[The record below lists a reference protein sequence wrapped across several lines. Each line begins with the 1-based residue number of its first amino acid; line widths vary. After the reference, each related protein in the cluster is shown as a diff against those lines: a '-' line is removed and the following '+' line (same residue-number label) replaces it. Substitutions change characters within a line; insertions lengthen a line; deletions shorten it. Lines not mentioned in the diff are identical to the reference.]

1 MTDVSGFGGHRKI
14 YTDLVKRLEDAD
26 IATLARH
33 VNIPVNTAGEIE
45 VPFLGA
51 TYLISNTGV
60 RRFDRKRC
68 SDVTASALIHYVLT
82 GCRNLPAG
90 RFVPLAELAGPL
102 FRNSSFSHS
111 ALERP
116 IIKRFQGRIQELL
129 AIAASIGGRQGGI
142 SGSGSVSVIFD
153 VLPNVLLQLIFYDKD
168 DEFPARAT
176 LLLDAHA
183 TQCID
188 FEALAVLIS
197 IFVQFLTNKGT
208 METGDMKE
216 RYLEDFEA
224 GQTFQ
229 SKRIRIDADRIKSF
243 AAEFDP
249 QPFHLDER
257 AATDS
262 IFRGLVASGWHTA
275 AITMKLLVEGDLKP
289 AGGIVGASFDEFR
302 WLQPV
307 RPGDELRVE
316 SEVLAVRASKS
327 HPDQG
332 VIKVRTTTLDQNNE
346 AVQVL
351 VGNLIVLRSPASK
364 D

>member
-1 MTDVSGFGGHRKI
+1 
-14 YTDLVKRLEDAD
+14 
-26 IATLARH
+26 
-33 VNIPVNTAGEIE
+33 
-45 VPFLGA
+45 
-51 TYLISNTGV
+51 
-60 RRFDRKRC
+60 
-68 SDVTASALIHYVLT
+68 
-82 GCRNLPAG
+82 
-90 RFVPLAELAGPL
+90 
-102 FRNSSFSHS
+102 
-111 ALERP
+111 
-116 IIKRFQGRIQELL
+116 
-129 AIAASIGGRQGGI
+129 
-142 SGSGSVSVIFD
+142 
-153 VLPNVLLQLIFYDKD
+153 
-168 DEFPARAT
+168 
-176 LLLDAHA
+176 
-183 TQCID
+183 
-188 FEALAVLIS
+188 
-197 IFVQFLTNKGT
+197 
-208 METGDMKE
+208 MKE

-229 SKRIRIDADRIKSF
+229 SERIRIDADRIKSF

-327 HPDQG
+327 RPDQG
-332 VIKVRTTTLDQNNE
+332 VIKVKTTTLNQNNE

-351 VGNLIVLRSPASK
+351 VGNLIVLRSPSSS
-364 D
+364 